1 MYVLVPDDP
10 VFFAKFQSLEE
21 PLLRHLYLL
30 HSAGMESDDERII
43 SDAYDS
49 WVQVLLKLP
58 LWSQWH
64 ATDTS
69 AHATDT
75 SVPATDASAHAPGTS
90 AEHAPGEP
98 AGYTLYSACG
108 TQLTSLYPIEV
119 TAVDLGHLTAC
130 LDLFV
135 AAGRTQH
142 AIPAQVGAEVWA
154 DLPERKDTLVDVF
167 RRVMEVLLLPP
178 PQRLLGTLQ
187 QVVRQGQT
195 VSVTLPAEEETEYRR
210 YCEDIVTILS
220 SGDTFAYRSHRAL
233 YL

>member
-10 VFFAKFQSLEE
+10 VFFARFESLEE
-21 PLLRHLYLL
+21 PLLRRLYLL
-30 HSAGMESDDERII
+30 HSAGLESDDERVIA
-43 SDAYDS
+43 DAYDS

-64 ATDTS
+64 AADTS
-69 AHATDT
+69 AE
-75 SVPATDASAHAPGTS
+75 P
-90 AEHAPGEP
+90 APGEP
-98 AGYTLYSACG
+98 AGYTLYSAGG

-119 TAVDLGHLTAC
+119 TAADLGHLTAC

-135 AAGRTQH
+135 AAGRTQR
-142 AIPAQVGAEVWA
+142 AVPGRADAEAGA
-154 DLPERKDTLVDVF
+154 DRPEREDTLVDVF
-167 RRVMEVLLLPP
+167 RRVMEVLLLPQ
-178 PQRLLGTLQ
+178 PQRLLDTLRQ
-187 QVVRQGQT
+187 AARQGRT
-195 VSVTLPAEEETEYRR
+195 GSVTLPAEEETEYRR

>member
-10 VFFAKFQSLEE
+10 VFFAKFESLEE
-21 PLLRHLYLL
+21 PLLRRLYLL
-30 HSAGMESDDERII
+30 HSADRESDDERII
-43 SDAYDS
+43 ADAYDS

-69 AHATDT
+69 A
-75 SVPATDASAHAPGTS
+75 GQ
-90 AEHAPGEP
+90 APGEP
-98 AGYTLYSACG
+98 AGYTLYGAGG

-119 TAVDLGHLTAC
+119 DAADLGHLTAC
-130 LDLFV
+130 LDLLA
-135 AAGRTQH
+135 AAGRTRQAVAGH
-142 AIPAQVGAEVWA
+142 ADTEAGA
-154 DLPERKDTLVDVF
+154 DRSERKDTLVDVF

-178 PQRLLGTLQ
+178 PQRLLGALR
-187 QVVRQGQT
+187 QVAGRAGT
-195 VSVTLPAEEETEYRR
+195 GSVILPAEEETEYRR

-220 SGDTFAYRSHRAL
+220 SGDAFAYRSHRAL